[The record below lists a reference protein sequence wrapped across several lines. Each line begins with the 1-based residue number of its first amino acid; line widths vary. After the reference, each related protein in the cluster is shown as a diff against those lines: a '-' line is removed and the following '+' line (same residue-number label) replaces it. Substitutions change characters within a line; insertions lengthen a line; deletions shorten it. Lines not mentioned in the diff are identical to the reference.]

1 MITHLIALLVGFI
14 AGALVMRKHKAKAIK
29 LDALRAE
36 RAPKLEALDV
46 AFMRAFE
53 KADTAECARIAAQKQ
68 ALRDVT
74 KVTLPDE
81 LNALKDFKPDILK

>member
-1 MITHLIALLVGFI
+1 MSISINIT
-14 AGALVMRKHKAKAIK
+14 KAKAIK

-53 KADTAECARIAAQKQ
+53 MRPKRRNSSSRPRKMFSATVSVGRIDCSWNTMAMPRSAGG
-68 ALRDVT
+68 T
-74 KVTLPDE
+74 SFT
-81 LNALKDFKPDILK
+81 

>member
-1 MITHLIALLVGFI
+1 MSISINIT
-14 AGALVMRKHKAKAIK
+14 KAKAIK
-29 LDALRAE
+29 LDTFRAE

-53 KADTAECARIAAQKQ
+53 KADTAECARIAAEKQ

-74 KVTLPDE
+74 KVTLPDD
-81 LNALKDFKPDILK
+81 LTALKDFKPDILK